1 MSIPVFSA
9 AGNSR
14 DYSRIDWPSCI
25 PETVAVGAVDQIG
38 EIASYSNNDSSLLDF
53 FALGNMPAVGPGN
66 ISKNIA
72 GTSSATQVAAATY
85 LKLMTASGQ
94 SGNKLIDSMKA
105 NAVNTVGRQGTFKKL
120 ITLSN
125 AVSATPTNSAA
136 ADAAAKALADAK
148 AAADA
153 KALADAKAAALKLEV
168 NAGIAAAEQQYAIDL
183 KAAQDKLAATKAA
196 WMAKLNG

>member
-1 MSIPVFSA
+1 
-9 AGNSR
+9 
-14 DYSRIDWPSCI
+14 
-25 PETVAVGAVDQIG
+25 
-38 EIASYSNNDSSLLDF
+38 
-53 FALGNMPAVGPGN
+53 MPAVGPGN